1 MSDHIAGAAGA
12 GGASAGAVFSIETD
26 FAAAAVP
33 QTDFARDLATHT
45 DTLEATG
52 NIGNLKFV
60 AQGGAKIYFVNP
72 YVLRVKPGWNCR
84 NHNSPENREHVL
96 KLAGMI
102 ARAGVEEAL
111 TVHLENGRFYITD
124 GHCRFLAVMH
134 AINHLG
140 ATIKTVP
147 IKEENKYSSEADRL
161 ASQMIRNSGKQLEP
175 LEQGELYHRL
185 IKYGW
190 TEQQIADMAGYT
202 RGRIVQILELYANT
216 TPRLKEMITTGAVKP
231 SFVGRIIRK
240 VKKSPEQAESVVAA
254 AIDVAKSHGKSKA
267 SARHVAAL
275 VNLPAASFLPAADTA
290 GAKALGV
297 APSSAING
305 KFVNIPD
312 QVATAFE
319 PQGYTPIAVEAA
331 DAAPSATPVDAI
343 RNALLNGEIFK
354 SEDKFMIRVGSD
366 VFHELCRAVG
376 IHECNLLH
384 A

>member
-1 MSDHIAGAAGA
+1 MSDHTGNAAGA
-12 GGASAGAVFSIETD
+12 IGASDGAALSVETD
-26 FAAAAVP
+26 FAVAVVP
-33 QTDFARDLATHT
+33 QNDFARDLATHT

-52 NIGNLKFV
+52 NVGNLKFV
-60 AQGGAKIYFVNP
+60 AQGGSRIYFVNP
-72 YVLRVKPGWNCR
+72 YVLRIKPGWNCR

-96 KLAGMI
+96 RLAGMI
-102 ARAGVEEAL
+102 AKAGVEEAL
-111 TVHLENGRFYITD
+111 TVHLEDGHFYITD

-147 IKEENKYSSEADRL
+147 IKEESKYSSEADRL

-190 TEQQIADMAGYT
+190 TEQQIAEMAGYT
-202 RGRIVQILELYANT
+202 RGRIVQILELHANT

-240 VKKSPEQAESVVAA
+240 VKKSPETAESVVAA

-267 SARHVAAL
+267 SARHVASLA
-275 VNLPAASFLPAADTA
+275 NIAGPAGAPAAAAGN
-290 GAKALGV
+290 GATLA
-297 APSSAING
+297 SSVIKG
-305 KFVNIPD
+305 KFVSIPD
-312 QVATAFE
+312 QIVTAFE
-319 PQGYTPIAVEAA
+319 PHGFTPITVEAGE
-331 DAAPSATPVDAI
+331 AAPSVTPVDAI
-343 RNALLNGEIFK
+343 RTALLNGEIFK
-354 SEDKFMIRVGSD
+354 SDDKFMIRVGGD
-366 VFHELCRAVG
+366 VFRDMCRAVG
-376 IHECNLLH
+376 IHEHSLIQ